1 MREEFSGT
9 RAKGVAVGPFAP
21 FLRLTFNPLI
31 GINIARLDRNKKDEF
46 IFAEF

>member
-31 GINIARLDRNKKDEF
+31 GIKWMNLFLLSFERIM
-46 IFAEF
+46 I

>member
-31 GINIARLDRNKKDEF
+31 GIKKDEF